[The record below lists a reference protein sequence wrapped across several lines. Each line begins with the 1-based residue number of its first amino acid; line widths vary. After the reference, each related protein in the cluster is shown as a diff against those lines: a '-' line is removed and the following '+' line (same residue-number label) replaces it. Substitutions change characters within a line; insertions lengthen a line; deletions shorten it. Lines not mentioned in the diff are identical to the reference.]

1 MEISR
6 KVGGAILKNYS
17 TSKVDVHKPE
27 LEIYI
32 EVRINAVYIYFE
44 KVKGIIMELKGV
56 DLKKAYKERLVVK
69 GVSLKINSGEIV
81 GLLGPNGAGKT
92 TSFYMIVGFIAAT
105 SGKVFIDGKDVTA
118 LPMYERARCGLGYL
132 AQEPTIFR
140 GLTVEENLLAILERL
155 EPDAKK
161 RADRVD
167 QLLTEFGLTK
177 LAKQKAWTLSGGE
190 KRRMEIARCMISNPK
205 IILLDEPFVGIDPI
219 TVAELREMIFKL
231 KSRGL
236 GILITDHNVRETLSL
251 TERAYLIYDGKIL
264 VEGDQDK
271 LLNDENARKLYLGE
285 DFKM

>member
-1 MEISR
+1 
-6 KVGGAILKNYS
+6 
-17 TSKVDVHKPE
+17 
-27 LEIYI
+27 
-32 EVRINAVYIYFE
+32 
-44 KVKGIIMELKGV
+44 MELLGI

-92 TSFYMIVGFIAAT
+92 TSFYMIVGFIRAT

-155 EPDAKK
+155 EPNKK
-161 RADRVD
+161 ARQERVD

-177 LAKQKAWTLSGGE
+177 LARQKAWTLSGGE

-219 TVAELREMIFKL
+219 TVAELRDMIFKL

-236 GILITDHNVRETLSL
+236 GILITDHNVRETLPL

-264 VEGDQDK
+264 VEGSPEK
-271 LLNDENARKLYLGE
+271 LLADENARKLYLGE
-285 DFKM
+285 NFKM